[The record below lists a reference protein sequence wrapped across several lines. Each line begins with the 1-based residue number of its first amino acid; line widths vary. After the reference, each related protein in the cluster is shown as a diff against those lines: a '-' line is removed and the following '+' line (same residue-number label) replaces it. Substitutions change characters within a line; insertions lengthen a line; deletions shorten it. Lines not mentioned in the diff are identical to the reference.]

1 MENVDLKDWFE
12 DEGEKLKKIRIEFP
26 NLNLVNQKW
35 EILNFIASY
44 RYRGD
49 KVCVSDVYHGLDYPR
64 ESIIRAIESLV
75 NFGII
80 IKSEDKIDKRRK
92 NIKLTDNKTAF
103 QNYINNGFNLRIDRS
118 KHFK

>member
-80 IKSEDKIDKRRK
+80 IKSEDKDPNELLELLKAKESAEFDMFIDNLASK
-92 NIKLTDNKTAF
+92 NGITL
-103 QNYINNGFNLRIDRS
+103 Y
-118 KHFK
+118 

>member
-1 MENVDLKDWFE
+1 MKNIDVEEWFK
-12 DEGEKLKKIRIEFP
+12 DEGEKLKKIRNEFP

-49 KVCVSDVYHGLDYPR
+49 RVCVSDVYHGLDYPR
-64 ESIIRAIESLV
+64 ESVIRSIESLV
-75 NFGII
+75 NSGII

-92 NIKLTDNKTAF
+92 NINLTQKSKIILDLISESND
-103 QNYINNGFNLRIDRS
+103 QNIS
-118 KHFK
+118 